1 MAGLAGLAVGAAQMS
16 GYVSSYDANT
26 SIEVLL
32 SDGHP
37 CSVQNN
43 MLNATLTSAYY
54 NAMQS
59 GNVVR
64 SQLLQWKDDDDGARE
79 CAHLTRRRYFQ
90 LCLVSD
96 CLYFQK
102 FHGALAATIGRLL
115 EINGVCVL
123 CQPPRGNSLRNFIA
137 LLDYINDE
145 KPLFDVRLLKDYNED
160 VTKIR
165 KRLEDEQGSK
175 IAPDKIFPVMLILR
189 KKRPYIEREDTM
201 RVVKHMNARSQN
213 KDEKHSPTNESN

>member
-1 MAGLAGLAVGAAQMS
+1 
-16 GYVSSYDANT
+16 
-26 SIEVLL
+26 
-32 SDGHP
+32 
-37 CSVQNN
+37 

-64 SQLLQWKDDDDGARE
+64 SQPLQWKDDDDGARE
-79 CAHLTRRRYFQ
+79 CAHLTRRRHFQ

-165 KRLEDEQGSK
+165 KRLEEEQGSK

-213 KDEKHSPTNESN
+213 KDEKHSPTDESN